1 MNHLEQTELFQAAS
15 CIALYHAIA
24 GEVQTAGFIEKWYQ
38 KKKLLLPLIVGDDL
52 RLLLY
57 EGPESLKPGP
67 FGILEPKADGI
78 EVPKNEIDLII
89 VPGVAFDKDKNRMGR
104 GRGFHAQRSQGW
116 HMLRVPDDT
125 ASPGRATRQE
135 NGLRNN
141 RRHHL
146 LISPQNI
153 YLLGQA
159 IYTYRDW
166 AVYVT

>member
-1 MNHLEQTELFQAAS
+1 MASRKKEYSRITLCELSDKIMDRLEQTELFQAAS
-15 CIALYHAIA
+15 GWEIRAMN
-24 GEVQTAGFIEKWYQ
+24 EWYQ

-104 GRGFHAQRSQGW
+104 GRGFYDRLLSTLNAPKVGICFGFQMIPQ
-116 HMLRVPDDT
+116 VPVEPLDKKMDYVITEDT
-125 ASPGRATRQE
+125 
-135 NGLRNN
+135 
-141 RRHHL
+141 
-146 LISPQNI
+146 I
-153 YLLGQA
+153 Y
-159 IYTYRDW
+159 
-166 AVYVT
+166 

>member
-1 MNHLEQTELFQAAS
+1 M
-15 CIALYHAIA
+15 
-24 GEVQTAGFIEKWYQ
+24 VP

-104 GRGFHAQRSQGW
+104 GRGFYDRLLSTLNAPKVGICFGFQLIPQ
-116 HMLRVPDDT
+116 VPVEPFDKKMDYVITEDT
-125 ASPGRATRQE
+125 
-135 NGLRNN
+135 
-141 RRHHL
+141 
-146 LISPQNI
+146 I
-153 YLLGQA
+153 Y
-159 IYTYRDW
+159 
-166 AVYVT
+166 

>member
-1 MNHLEQTELFQAAS
+1 MASRKKEYSRITLCELSDKIMDRLEQTELFQAAS

-67 FGILEPKADGI
+67 FGILEPKVDGI

-104 GRGFHAQRSQGW
+104 GRDSTTAFFPRST
-116 HMLRVPDDT
+116 LPRLAY
-125 ASPGRATRQE
+125 ASGSR
-135 NGLRNN
+135 
-141 RRHHL
+141 
-146 LISPQNI
+146 
-153 YLLGQA
+153 
-159 IYTYRDW
+159 
-166 AVYVT
+166 

>member
-1 MNHLEQTELFQAAS
+1 M
-15 CIALYHAIA
+15 
-24 GEVQTAGFIEKWYQ
+24 
-38 KKKLLLPLIVGDDL
+38 PLIVGDDL

-104 GRGFHAQRSQGW
+104 GRGFYDRLLSTLNAPKVGICFGFR
-116 HMLRVPDDT
+116 DDT
-125 ASPGRATRQE
+125 TGSGRATRQE

-153 YLLGQA
+153 YFLGQA
-159 IYTYRDW
+159 IYTYRGW

>member
-1 MNHLEQTELFQAAS
+1 METYTAKQALRKDMASRKKEYSRITLCELSDKIMDRLE
-15 CIALYHAIA
+15 
-24 GEVQTAGFIEKWYQ
+24 Q

-104 GRGFHAQRSQGW
+104 GRGFYDRLLSTLNAPKVGICFGLQMIPQ
-116 HMLRVPDDT
+116 VPVEPFDKKMDYVITEDT
-125 ASPGRATRQE
+125 
-135 NGLRNN
+135 
-141 RRHHL
+141 
-146 LISPQNI
+146 I
-153 YLLGQA
+153 Y
-159 IYTYRDW
+159 
-166 AVYVT
+166 

>member
-1 MNHLEQTELFQAAS
+1 MCELSDKIMNRLEQTELFQAAS

-24 GEVQTAGFIEKWYQ
+24 GEVQTAGFIEKWYR

-104 GRGFHAQRSQGW
+104 GRGFYDRLLSTLNAPKVGICFGFQMIPQ
-116 HMLRVPDDT
+116 VPVEPLDKKMD
-125 ASPGRATRQE
+125 
-135 NGLRNN
+135 
-141 RRHHL
+141 
-146 LISPQNI
+146 
-153 YLLGQA
+153 
-159 IYTYRDW
+159 
-166 AVYVT
+166 

>member
-1 MNHLEQTELFQAAS
+1 
-15 CIALYHAIA
+15 
-24 GEVQTAGFIEKWYQ
+24 
-38 KKKLLLPLIVGDDL
+38 
-52 RLLLY
+52 
-57 EGPESLKPGP
+57 
-67 FGILEPKADGI
+67 
-78 EVPKNEIDLII
+78 
-89 VPGVAFDKDKNRMGR
+89 MGR
-104 GRGFHAQRSQGW
+104 GRGFYDRLLSTLNAPKGW

-159 IYTYRDW
+159 IYLPGLGSICYLTQ
-166 AVYVT
+166 